1 MNLPKIGKQKIEK
14 VYHTPTKL
22 EETPNIDYNYYYMTQ
37 QEKLCYTIIGCA
49 VMFVLGYIFY
59 RSIIVSI
66 LFALLGFKYPE
77 IKTKSIIRDRQ
88 KKISTQF
95 KDMLYAMQSAVS
107 SGTSVENSITMAL
120 EEMKKQYTDPN
131 TIIVKEL
138 ELMVNRISVGT
149 NIEEVFSDFAART
162 HNEDV
167 YTFANIFEISK
178 RTGGNI
184 VEIMRQSTTIISE
197 KIEIKSEIDTKLAGR
212 KSESKVMI
220 AMPILL
226 IFIMSK
232 TTGDFMEP
240 VFTTFAGR
248 IAATVALFLI
258 IIGALW
264 SNKITDIEV

>member
-1 MNLPKIGKQKIEK
+1 MAKEEKKPK

-22 EETPNIDYNYYYMTQ
+22 EDTANIDYSTYYMTK
-37 QEKLCYTIIGCA
+37 QEIILYTAIGCA

-77 IKTKSIIRDRQ
+77 IKTKEIISSRQ
-88 KKISTQF
+88 KKISYQF

-107 SGTSVENSITMAL
+107 SGTSVENAVTMAL
-120 EEMKKQYTDPN
+120 EEMKKQYADPN
-131 TIIVKEL
+131 TIIIKEL

-149 NIEEVFSDFAART
+149 NIEEVFADFAART

-167 YTFANIFEISK
+167 FTFSNIFEISK

-184 VEIMRQSTTIISE
+184 VEIMRESTSVISE
-197 KIEIKSEIDTKLAGR
+197 KIEVKGEIDTKLAGR
-212 KSESKVMI
+212 KSEGKVMV

-226 IFIMSK
+226 IFFMSK
-232 TTGDFMEP
+232 TTGEFMEP
-240 VFTTFAGR
+240 VFTTFTGR
-248 IAATVALFLI
+248 IAATVSLALI
-258 IIGALW
+258 IVGALW
-264 SNKITDIEV
+264 MNKITDIEV